1 MILLE
6 GSVELTLSEG
16 GITGIRWGS
25 RNGECKVL
33 PSSGKQAGESKC
45 DEDSCSSIRTV
56 AEGALLGGGDAGTR
70 SFGGPVRW

>member
-25 RNGECKVL
+25 CNEECKVL
-33 PSSGKQAGESKC
+33 SSSGKQAGESKC
-45 DEDSCSSIRTV
+45 DEDSCSAIRTV
-56 AEGALLGGGDAGTR
+56 AEGTLLGGGGEGTT
-70 SFGGPVRW
+70 SFGGAS